1 MATEFEWDKSKADAN
16 FQKHGVTFEEASS
29 AFANPLAA
37 IFEDDAHSEGE
48 PREIIVG
55 HSFENRLLLVCF
67 VEHDLTVRI
76 ISARL
81 ATAKERKDYEKG
93 FIP

>member
-1 MATEFEWDKSKADAN
+1 MPTEFAWDQSKADAN
-16 FQKHGVTFEEASS
+16 FQKHGVTFEEAVSV
-29 AFANPLAA
+29 FENPIAA
-37 IFEDDAHSEGE
+37 IFGDEAHSEEE

-55 HSFENRLLLVCF
+55 HSVENRLLLVCF
-67 VEHDLTVRI
+67 VEHERAVRI

-93 FIP
+93 LRP